1 MAMPVDPT
9 DDELLSEL
17 KRIRSDLGFRK
28 WISLRVR
35 IVAALIVFDLLISLL
50 SVGAVAIALNAQHSA
65 CVRDDDLRAAYTAQ
79 WQPILDGAKQANDPR
94 QVDVVHRFETGLAG
108 FRQHGCSQPN
118 YLVIAV
124 VIVTV
129 IAAVS
134 GAVLLLRWIAIRRRL
149 TRGGTT
155 DGD

>member
-1 MAMPVDPT
+1 MAVPVEPT

-35 IVAALIVFDLLISLL
+35 IVAALILFDLLVSLL
-50 SVGAVAIALNAQHSA
+50 SIGAVAVALNAQHSA

-79 WQPILDGAKQANDPR
+79 WQPLLDEANKANDPSQAEVR
-94 QVDVVHRFETGLAG
+94 QRFQIGLDG
-108 FRQHGCSQPN
+108 FKQHGCTQPN
-118 YLVIAV
+118 YP
-124 VIVTV
+124 VIVGV
-129 IAAVS
+129 IVGVVVLIT
-134 GAVLLLRWIAIRRRL
+134 GAGLFVRWLVVTRRRA
-149 TRGGTT
+149 TRGGT

>member
-9 DDELLSEL
+9 DDELLNEL

-50 SVGAVAIALNAQHSA
+50 SIAAVAIALNTQHSA
-65 CVRDDDLRAAYTAQ
+65 CVRDNDLRAAYTAQ
-79 WQPILDGAKQANDPR
+79 WQPLLDDAIKANDPSTADLR
-94 QVDVVHRFETGLAG
+94 ARFQVGLEG
-108 FRQHGCSQPN
+108 FKQHGCSTVN
-118 YLVIAV
+118 YVAIAV
-124 VIVTV
+124 VVVTV
-129 IAAVS
+129 VAAVT
-134 GAVLLLRWIAIRRRL
+134 GGVLLLRWIAIRRRL